1 VSSGHPEGPSTNP
14 DDWKSPYSTGPG
26 QTPGYGEP
34 YGYEPPQQEP
44 QPEYGRP
51 GHQPSYGQDQTH
63 GQIPGQGYGQT
74 QSQGYGQTPGQDY
87 NSGQGYG
94 QTPGQDYS
102 SGQGYGQ
109 PQGPGQS
116 YGQGQGYGQQP
127 PYGQYPP
134 PYAQGYGPGP
144 QPGSDG
150 TRTHAIVALVIS
162 LVFALSCYVSLG
174 GIAGAILSGLAL
186 GKVDR
191 DVRGARK
198 LLRWTWIS
206 IGINIVL
213 IILGVATFIIAGLNG
228 AFDSY

>member
-1 VSSGHPEGPSTNP
+1 MSSGHPEGPSTNP

-51 GHQPSYGQDQTH
+51 GHQPGYGQDQAH
-63 GQIPGQGYGQT
+63 AQNPGQDYGSGQGYGQT
-74 QSQGYGQTPGQDY
+74 Q
-87 NSGQGYG
+87 
-94 QTPGQDYS
+94 
-102 SGQGYGQ
+102 
-109 PQGPGQS
+109 GPGQF

-127 PYGQYPP
+127 PYGQYP

-191 DVRGARK
+191 DVKGARK

-206 IGINIVL
+206 IGINIAL
-213 IILGVATFIIAGLNG
+213 IVLGVATFIIAGLNG

>member
-14 DDWKSPYSTGPG
+14 DDWKSPYGTGPG

-34 YGYEPPQQEP
+34 YGYEPPQQES
-44 QPEYGRP
+44 QPEYSRP
-51 GHQPSYGQDQTH
+51 GHQPNYGQEQTH
-63 GQIPGQGYGQT
+63 GQNPGQGYGQT
-74 QSQGYGQTPGQDY
+74 QSQDYGQTPGQDY
-87 NSGQGYG
+87 G
-94 QTPGQDYS
+94 QTPGQDYGS
-102 SGQGYGQ
+102 SQGYGQ
-109 PQGPGQS
+109 TQGPGQS

-127 PYGQYPP
+127 PYGQYP

-198 LLRWTWIS
+198 LLKWTWIS

>member
-34 YGYEPPQQEP
+34 YGYEPPQQER
-44 QPEYGRP
+44 QPEYGQP
-51 GHQPSYGQDQTH
+51 GHQPNYGQDQTH
-63 GQIPGQGYGQT
+63 GQNPGQGYGQA
-74 QSQGYGQTPGQDY
+74 PGQDY
-87 NSGQGYG
+87 G
-94 QTPGQDYS
+94 

-198 LLRWTWIS
+198 LLKWTWIS